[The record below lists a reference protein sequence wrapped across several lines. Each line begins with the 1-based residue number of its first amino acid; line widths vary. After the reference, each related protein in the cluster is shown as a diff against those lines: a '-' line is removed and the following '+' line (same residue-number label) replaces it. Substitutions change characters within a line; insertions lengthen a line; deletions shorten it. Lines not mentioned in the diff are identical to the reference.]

1 MIEKAHADPH
11 RFLITIEAM
20 NTVAK
25 ERISCIEAGLI
36 LELMLEVVLYK
47 LLISMPL
54 SFGQFSFS
62 CKNKKLSNWRM
73 MPWLCIKLIILL
85 WDGLWET

>member
-1 MIEKAHADPH
+1 MGYRTKREFNKRKMSVRTSLMIEKACADPH
-11 RFLITIEAM
+11 RLLITIEAM

-25 ERISCIEAGLI
+25 EGISCIEAGLI

-47 LLISMPL
+47 LLMSMSL

-62 CKNKKLSNWRM
+62 CKTKNSLR
-73 MPWLCIKLIILL
+73 
-85 WDGLWET
+85 GE